1 MPEKIIIIG
10 SSGAIGSGFVRYYEN
25 QNPSNLIYSL
35 SRKEI
40 KYSNVNIK
48 NVLIDIE
55 DEETIKSAASI
66 CSEQGTFDKIIIA
79 TGVLHDENLS
89 PEKSLRH
96 LDKEKLEK
104 VFSINTFG
112 PAIISRYF
120 IPLLNKEKSS
130 FLGFLSARVG
140 SISDNRMGGWYSYR
154 ASKAALN
161 MIIKSLSIEV
171 ARNNPNAIIVGL
183 HPGTVDSNLS
193 NPFQKNVADG
203 KLFTP
208 DYSIEKMTSV
218 IDNLT
223 SQNSGDCFAWDG
235 ERIEF

>member
-25 QNPSNLIYSL
+25 QNPSNIIYSL

-40 KYSNVNIK
+40 KYSNVSIK

-55 DEETIKSAASI
+55 DEETIKNAASI
-66 CSEQGTFDKIIIA
+66 CSDHGLFDKIIIA
-79 TGVLHDENLS
+79 TGILHNDDLS
-89 PEKSLRH
+89 PEKSFRYLEKQK
-96 LDKEKLEK
+96 LDK

-112 PAIISRYF
+112 PAIIARYF

-140 SISDNRMGGWYSYR
+140 SISDNRIGGWYSYR

-171 ARNNPNAIIVGL
+171 ARNNPNAIIAGL

-208 DYSIEKMTSV
+208 DYSIEKMTNV

-223 SQNSGDCFAWDG
+223 SENSGDCFAWDG

>member
-25 QNPSNLIYSL
+25 QNPSNVIYSL

-140 SISDNRMGGWYSYR
+140 SISDNRIGGWYSYR

-161 MIIKSLSIEV
+161 MIIKNLSIEV
-171 ARNNPNAIIVGL
+171 GRRNKKAILVGL

-193 NPFQKNVADG
+193 KPFQNNVPAE
-203 KLFTP
+203 KLFSP
-208 DYSIEKMTSV
+208 ETSV
-218 IDNLT
+218 DHLLKVLFNLKLENT
-223 SQNSGDCFAWDG
+223 GKIYAWDG
-235 ERIEF
+235 SEIEP

>member
-1 MPEKIIIIG
+1 MSENIIIIG

-25 QNPSNLIYSL
+25 QDPSNVIYSL
-35 SRKEI
+35 SRKKIE
-40 KYSNVNIK
+40 YSNVNIN

-66 CSEQGTFDKIIIA
+66 CSDHGLFDKIIIA
-79 TGVLHDENLS
+79 TGILHNDDLS
-89 PEKSLRH
+89 PEKSFRYLEKQK
-96 LDKEKLEK
+96 LDK

-112 PAIISRYF
+112 PAIIARYF
-120 IPLLNKEKSS
+120 IPLLNKERSS

-140 SISDNRMGGWYSYR
+140 SISDNRIGGWYSYR

-171 ARNNPNAIIVGL
+171 ARNNPNVIIAGL

-223 SQNSGDCFAWDG
+223 SENSGDCFAWDG